1 MVIIIRGICLDGR
14 SMMGYLFV
22 HVVDE
27 REVCIAVEVV
37 LVDMLSI
44 FKYVLFM
51 SFSISLLQT
60 PSTFKENHFFEK

>member
-1 MVIIIRGICLDGR
+1 
-14 SMMGYLFV
+14 MMGYLLV

-27 REVCIAVEVV
+27 RVVCITVEVV

-60 PSTFKENHFFEK
+60 PGTSSRRLYWSLSLTMRPVV